1 MSNGEV
7 NRLGDRLRASS
18 AIDSSDL
25 ELLQIMRRDYQSAL
39 HEAQATIAANVDDL
53 TVSTSRLKT
62 VQTMV
67 GKLRRES
74 NMNLSQVQDIA
85 GLRVVRDMTLRD
97 QTALAA
103 QVAALFDGSK
113 TVDRRA
119 KPSFGYRAVHVVV
132 KVDGLPV
139 EVQMRTSL
147 QDRWAQIVERMA
159 DSWGRQIRYGQKPD
173 EPLAPIGE
181 ASRTFVVDLVR
192 RLSPLIES
200 CEQSEEAR
208 QLKVRGGFYRQEVT
222 DVLAEISRLSVLG
235 SQS

>member
-1 MSNGEV
+1 M
-7 NRLGDRLRASS
+7 
-18 AIDSSDL
+18 
-25 ELLQIMRRDYQSAL
+25 
-39 HEAQATIAANVDDL
+39 
-53 TVSTSRLKT
+53 
-62 VQTMV
+62 
-67 GKLRRES
+67 
-74 NMNLSQVQDIA
+74 
-85 GLRVVRDMTLRD
+85 
-97 QTALAA
+97 
-103 QVAALFDGSK
+103 
-113 TVDRRA
+113 DRRA

-139 EVQMRTSL
+139 EVQLRTSL

-173 EPLAPIGE
+173 EPLARIGE
-181 ASRTFVVDLVR
+181 ANRTFVVDLVR

-235 SQS
+235 SKS